1 MNRVC
6 VWAALMLLA
15 LGVQTSAAQEC
26 DRACLKNAMTAYL
39 TALVA
44 QDPSKAPLA
53 ANVRFTEDAK
63 ELKVGDGFWKTASKL
78 GDYRQD
84 FIDVREQVVA
94 SWVIVEENGRPAKLT
109 ARLKVAGG
117 KITEIETLVGHA
129 GERVGGGAA
138 MVTRPDMGVA
148 PPAAQRNN
156 RADLIRIADH
166 YPKGLT
172 IGGFDK
178 VDAPFAKDAY
188 RIENGMVMA
197 GPGCGRGGPGGPGR
211 AAGAP
216 TGAPAGSPVA
226 GSPAGNPT
234 GAAAGA
240 ARGANAGA
248 AAVSANRPQDMS
260 TCQDI
265 KTQRIIPHP
274 DLTKSVVAVDEEQG
288 TVLIWMNFGDTG
300 TYGAGNSLIVYEG
313 FKVYGGQLHAV
324 EAFMKVM
331 PKDTQRGWGKTQKG
345 ME

>member
-1 MNRVC
+1 MNRIC
-6 VWAALMLLA
+6 AWAVLMLFA
-15 LGVQTSAAQEC
+15 VGVRTGAAQNC
-26 DRACLKNAMTAYL
+26 DRACLKDTMTTYL
-39 TALVA
+39 NALVA

-63 ELKVGDGFWKTASKL
+63 DLKVGDGFWKKATKL

-84 FIDVREQVVA
+84 FIDVKEQVIA
-94 SWVIVEENGRPAKLT
+94 SWVIVEESGRPAKLT
-109 ARLKVAGG
+109 ARLKVANRR
-117 KITEIETLVGHA
+117 ITEIETLVSGA
-129 GERVGGGAA
+129 GGGLGGGAT
-138 MVTRPDMGVA
+138 MVTRPDMGIA
-148 PPAAQRNN
+148 PPSGQRNS
-156 RADLIRIADH
+156 REELIRVADH

-211 AAGAP
+211 GAGTPPAAP
-216 TGAPAGSPVA
+216 TGTPTGSPTA
-226 GSPAGNPT
+226 APTGNPT
-234 GAAAGA
+234 GT
-240 ARGANAGA
+240 ARGAAGGG

-260 TCQDI
+260 TCQDM

-300 TYGAGNSLIVYEG
+300 TYGPGNALIVYEG
-313 FKVYGGQLHAV
+313 FKVYGGQMHAV
-324 EAFMKVM
+324 EAFMKVL
-331 PKDTQRGWGKTQKG
+331 PKDTPRGWGTTAKG
-345 ME
+345 MD